1 MSRRQILGAFG
12 AAVRASRTNQGLS
25 QEQLADRA
33 NLHRNY
39 IGMVERAERAPTL
52 LAIEAIARALRM
64 SASELLSRAEE
75 RIR

>member
-1 MSRRQILGAFG
+1 M
-12 AAVRASRTNQGLS
+12 RASRTNQGLS